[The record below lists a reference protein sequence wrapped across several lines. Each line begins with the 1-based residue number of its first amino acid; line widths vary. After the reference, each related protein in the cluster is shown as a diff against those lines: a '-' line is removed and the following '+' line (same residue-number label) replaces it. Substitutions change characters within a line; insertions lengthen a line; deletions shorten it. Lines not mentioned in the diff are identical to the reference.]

1 MITQVNSE
9 PYMLTIRQIARTGL
23 LSAYALRKLLRENKL
38 PVIYI
43 GNRTLINYTK
53 LCEQLNAD
61 SGERGDSIGASQ

>member
-1 MITQVNSE
+1 
-9 PYMLTIRQIARTGL
+9 MLTIRQIARTGL